1 MKRRKIDGELI
12 IKKTVELVRNCNSDL
27 PQDVIDEISSY
38 VKTSDNEQEQML
50 LDVILENAKIAEKKK
65 LPLCQDTGMSI
76 FFVEI
81 GNVDIDGDKNIYELL
96 NESVRLV
103 YSEKN
108 LRPSMLDDPLDGKN
122 TCDNTPA
129 FIHIEH
135 TNSDNIRISYL
146 AKGGGSENASAT
158 AMLNPSDG
166 FNGVK
171 AFVLGLVK
179 EKGPN
184 ACPPLIIGVGIGG
197 TLDHAVLSS
206 KKALFRKIGNR
217 NSKKEYASREVELK
231 KELNTLNIGAMGLG
245 GHCTVMDVF
254 IETSPRHI
262 ATLPVAVSILCHSA
276 RRGEITI

>member
-12 IKKTVELVRNCNSDL
+12 IKRTVELIKNCNSDL
-27 PQDVIDEISSY
+27 PQDVIDEISGY

-65 LPLCQDTGMSI
+65 LPLCQDTGISI

-96 NESVRLV
+96 NDSVRLV

-108 LRPSMLDDPLDGKN
+108 LRPSMLDDPLGGKN

-129 FIHIEH
+129 LIHIEH

-171 AFVLGLVK
+171 SFVLGLVK

-217 NSKKEYASREVELK
+217 NSKKEYANREMELK

-254 IETSPRHI
+254 IEASPRHI